1 MTEETKE
8 ETIAEK
14 TTGSADM
21 TEETKEETIKR
32 LLESRSHLW
41 WSMIKFGKFTKCHSD
56 LFRRIDDHLLE
67 IGCVM
72 YE

>member
-1 MTEETKE
+1 
-8 ETIAEK
+8 
-14 TTGSADM
+14 M